1 MSRVTSYW
9 IWGEKGNYYGMPWTN
24 LLGWAVTG
32 FVLLAMLGKIAPE
45 PKGDLRFSIFVYFVN
60 FLLPL
65 GFCVLN
71 GYWIAVCAG
80 IGAAVAA
87 FLVLGSGRVSRLPQ
101 PGSPELSTQPHIS

>member
-9 IWGEKGNYYGMPWTN
+9 IWGENGSYYGMPWTN

-32 FVLLAMLGKIAPE
+32 FILLVMLRQLAPE
-45 PKGDLRFSIFVYFVN
+45 PKGDFRFSILVYLIN

-71 GYWIAVCAG
+71 GYWLAVLAG
-80 IGAAVAA
+80 SGSIVAA
-87 FLVLGSGRVSRLPQ
+87 FLIFGSGKASRLPQ
-101 PGSPELSTQPHIS
+101 PAAPELSSQPHTS